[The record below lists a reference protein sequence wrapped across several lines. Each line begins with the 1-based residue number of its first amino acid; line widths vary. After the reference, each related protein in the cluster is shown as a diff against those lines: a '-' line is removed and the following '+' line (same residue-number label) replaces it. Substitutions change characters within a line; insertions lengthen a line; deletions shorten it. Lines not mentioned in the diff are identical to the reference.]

1 MLVEDAR
8 CTHPHLAK
16 LLDSRI
22 VYVKDPSAPARLN
35 TLQKQASD
43 LLASDRR
50 YACSDALLRKAKE
63 VYADCCLADSVSE
76 ARIAAGCCIRL
87 LLDAVM
93 LYHGNYFKRGNKRT
107 FEELQQL
114 NLPFSLQE
122 PVAAVIHACSVRSI
136 QQHLTVLLRLINN
149 HLQHPTKK
157 SSPAPENLGG
167 TYEEMYSNWKNKMSE
182 AADRKDVFS
191 SFTNLLSLQLMF
203 CELEAEIALEPI
215 DTMSAFS
222 PENLPGNTDCFDQAL
237 QKYLSVYEKIGL
249 PIREFSDADAFV
261 KAYLYSDMTDN

>member
-1 MLVEDAR
+1 
-8 CTHPHLAK
+8 
-16 LLDSRI
+16 
-22 VYVKDPSAPARLN
+22 
-35 TLQKQASD
+35 
-43 LLASDRR
+43 
-50 YACSDALLRKAKE
+50 
-63 VYADCCLADSVSE
+63 
-76 ARIAAGCCIRL
+76 
-87 LLDAVM
+87 
-93 LYHGNYFKRGNKRT
+93 
-107 FEELQQL
+107 
-114 NLPFSLQE
+114 
-122 PVAAVIHACSVRSI
+122 
-136 QQHLTVLLRLINN
+136 
-149 HLQHPTKK
+149 
-157 SSPAPENLGG
+157 
-167 TYEEMYSNWKNKMSE
+167 MSE